1 MEVRAAYA
9 AEEFE
14 WDYLQKIS
22 MQEIEKGNTGLMR
35 QHASEAF
42 KQAFEPSQG
51 TDGPKI

>member
-9 AEEFE
+9 ADEFE

-42 KQAFEPSQG
+42 KKAFEPSQG
-51 TDGPKI
+51 TDGPTI